1 MQEDSINVMQRE
13 EISNE
18 EAVKLTASEISEF
31 IPLKK
36 ENLSKFV
43 PGMYVYRA
51 GVSKVL
57 IPNEPVLTVILFVQD
72 GLLYC
77 DSFEQ
82 RYCIGGKTKECLNLI
97 STRGDNHFKRVNA
110 KALKQIFSSKA
121 AVNTALQRIKKNVW
135 SDECYW
141 GENLSSTR
149 AKIVEFY
156 EGSERTVSD
165 SYGAY
170 LRPLLVMSPE

>member
-1 MQEDSINVMQRE
+1 MQEDSIIVMQRE
-13 EISNE
+13 EISND

-43 PGMYVYRA
+43 PGMYVYRD

-82 RYCIGGKTKECLNLI
+82 RYCIGGKIKEFLNLI
-97 STRGDNHFKRVNA
+97 SAGSRLKRVNA
-110 KALKQIFSSKA
+110 EALKQIFSSKTV
-121 AVNTALQRIKKNVW
+121 VNAALQKIKKNVW
-135 SDECYW
+135 GDECYW
-141 GENLSSTR
+141 GENLSSAR